1 MEIIW
6 KGWIIVET
14 KKDRYFY
21 QINIKRLSY
30 CIIECCNSNLDNPMF
45 YLSYYHKWYG
55 LGDKKNIVVSRKIIN
70 NIIIKNSVE
79 IIFSYFDSNTL
90 DYTDLKSVHMVF
102 LSNLVIIN
110 IIKQIKSLY

>member
-21 QINIKRLSY
+21 QLNIKRLSY
-30 CIIECCNSNLDNPMF
+30 CIIECCTSNLDNPMF

-55 LGDKKNIVVSRKIIN
+55 LGDKKNIVVFGNTSFK
-70 NIIIKNSVE
+70 KNTNFIYSPKQN
-79 IIFSYFDSNTL
+79 FALSKLFY
-90 DYTDLKSVHMVF
+90 KKQ
-102 LSNLVIIN
+102 SNLLYFYT
-110 IIKQIKSLY
+110 KS